1 MPRTALDPRDL
12 GVGIRDM
19 LDLAKALEMFN
30 WRKLDVE
37 AIGIFYITAIEADHG
52 FDDLHVSTSDGS
64 VFRVQITRI
73 SSPTE

>member
-12 GVGIRDM
+12 GV
-19 LDLAKALEMFN
+19 
-30 WRKLDVE
+30 
-37 AIGIFYITAIEADHG
+37 GIFYITAIEADHG